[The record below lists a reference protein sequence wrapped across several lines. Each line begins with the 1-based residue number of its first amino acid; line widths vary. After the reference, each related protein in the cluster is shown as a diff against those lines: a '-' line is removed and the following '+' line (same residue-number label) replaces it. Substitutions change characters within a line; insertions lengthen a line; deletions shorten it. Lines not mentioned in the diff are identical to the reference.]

1 MKKGIKKALIGG
13 SILAGAAAVAAGI
26 SALITKTLV
35 DEALDREEPKIMI
48 KAKERISGG
57 EIDSEILNNAN
68 ECSEKLKSIEMQTV
82 EIESFDGTKLIGHL
96 YPADN
101 AKRIIVAMHGWRSNW
116 WRDFAV
122 IYDFWHDS
130 GCTVLFAEQRGQ
142 GESEGDHMGFGM
154 IERYDCIE
162 WVKWLCENDQDKL
175 PIYLAGVS
183 MGAATVLMAS
193 GLELPDNVH
202 GIMADCGFTTASAVW
217 KHVAEDNL
225 HLSFDIR
232 KRLVDVLCK
241 KRINI
246 GSDEYSTVDAMR
258 ENTVPVLF
266 IHGTAD
272 TFVPVSMTY
281 ENYEACKAEK
291 RLLIVE
297 GAEHGLSY
305 IVDKDAYQKAVL
317 EFFKDFD

>member
-1 MKKGIKKALIGG
+1 MKKGIKKVLIGG
-13 SILAGAAAVAAGI
+13 SILAGAATVAAGI

-57 EIDSEILNNAN
+57 AIDGEIINTAN
-68 ECSEKLKSIEMQTV
+68 ECMEKLKNIEMQTV
-82 EIESFDGTKLIGHL
+82 EIESFDGTKLKGHL

-116 WRDFAV
+116 QRDFAV

-183 MGAATVLMAS
+183 MGATTVLMAA
-193 GLELPDNVH
+193 GLELPNSVH
-202 GIMADCGFTTASAVW
+202 GIMADCGFTTAKAVW

-232 KRLVDVLCK
+232 KRLVDALCK
-241 KRINI
+241 KRLNV
-246 GSDEYSTVDAMR
+246 GLDEYSTVDAMR

-272 TFVPVSMTY
+272 SFVPVSMTY

-305 IVDKDAYQKAVL
+305 IVDKEAYQKAVL
-317 EFFKDFD
+317 EFFNDFD

>member
-1 MKKGIKKALIGG
+1 MKKGIKKAIVGTG
-13 SILAGAAAVAAGI
+13 IFAGVLTAVAGV
-26 SALITKTLV
+26 SAFITKTLV
-35 DEALDREEPKIMI
+35 EEALDRDEPKIMV
-48 KAKERISGG
+48 KAKDRIAGAK
-57 EIDSEILNNAN
+57 IDDDVLKTSN
-68 ECSEKLKSIEMQTV
+68 ECGEKLKNIEMKTI

-96 YPADN
+96 YPAEN

-162 WVKWLCENDQDKL
+162 WVKWLNENDQDKL

-183 MGAATVLMAS
+183 MGATTVLMAAGS
-193 GLELPDNVH
+193 KLPDTVH
-202 GIMADCGFTTASAVW
+202 GIMADCGFTTPSAVW

-225 HLSFDIR
+225 HVSYGIR
-232 KRLVDVLCK
+232 KGLVDALCK
-241 KRINI
+241 KRINV
-246 GSDEYSTVDAMR
+246 GSDEYSTVDAMK
-258 ENTVPVLF
+258 ENTVPILF

-272 TFVPVSMTY
+272 SFVPVSMTY
-281 ENYEACKAEK
+281 ENYEVCKAEK

-305 IVDKDAYQKAVL
+305 LIDKDAYQKAVL
-317 EFFKDFD
+317 EFFADFD

>member
-13 SILAGAAAVAAGI
+13 SIVAGAAAVAAGI

-183 MGAATVLMAS
+183 MGATTVLMAS

-272 TFVPVSMTY
+272 SFVPVSMTY

>member
-1 MKKGIKKALIGG
+1 MKKGVKKAIVGTG
-13 SILAGAAAVAAGI
+13 IFAGVITAVAGV

-35 DEALDREEPKIMI
+35 EEALDRDEPKIMV
-48 KAKERISGG
+48 KAKDRIAGAK
-57 EIDSEILNNAN
+57 IDDQVLQTAN
-68 ECSEKLKSIEMQTV
+68 ECSEKLKNTEMKTI
-82 EIESFDGTKLIGHL
+82 EIESFDGTKLVGHL

-154 IERYDCIE
+154 IERHDCVE
-162 WVKWLCENDQDKL
+162 WVKWLNENDQDRL

-193 GLELPDNVH
+193 GSKLPDTVH
-202 GIMADCGFTTASAVW
+202 GIMADCGFTTPSAVW

-225 HLSFDIR
+225 HVSYGIR
-232 KRLVDVLCK
+232 KGLVDALCK

-246 GSDEYSTVDAMR
+246 GSDEYSTVDAMK
-258 ENTVPVLF
+258 ENTVPILF

-272 TFVPVSMTY
+272 SFVPVSMTY

-305 IVDKDAYQKAVL
+305 LVDKDAYQKAVL
-317 EFFKDFD
+317 EFFADFD

>member
-13 SILAGAAAVAAGI
+13 SIVAGAAAVAAGI

-183 MGAATVLMAS
+183 MGATTVLMAS

-232 KRLVDVLCK
+232 KRLVDALCK